1 MTPAEDGEQARSEAG
16 DVLDGVGAFPDASGD
31 DRDET
36 GGLTS
41 RFLQTATQ
49 ERGMSLTTD
58 DFEDFMAPDPEDD
71 QTVPLGDALDELA
84 LDVEVDSVE
93 AVRDVRERL

>member
-1 MTPAEDGEQARSEAG
+1 
-16 DVLDGVGAFPDASGD
+16 
-31 DRDET
+31 
-36 GGLTS
+36 
-41 RFLQTATQ
+41 
-49 ERGMSLTTD
+49 MSLTTD
-58 DFEDFMAPDPEDD
+58 DFEDFMAADPEDD